1 MSKHNLI
8 NKTFK
13 KKILSINNFIES
25 NFNKLKYFKT
35 NYKKIIINKEN
46 KVFLVLITVVLLTL
60 IYFIIPTLYD
70 KNTILSQIKN
80 QISKN
85 YDVKIISKN
94 KVEYRIFPKPHFLI
108 KDVKI
113 LRKNNVIG
121 NTKNL
126 KVLINPSQFF
136 SINKIEI
143 KDLNFDKTDFNL
155 YLEDL
160 NFFKNLLKI
169 EPNDNEISF
178 KKSNI
183 FFKNKEDEVLFIVKI
198 NDSKFFYDSKNLQNI
213 LISKNEVFKVPFK
226 LTIKNDKFNKEIF
239 SKLASKKVRLNIE
252 NKISYANKIK
262 SGLLEILFI
271 NKDTSIQYKITENSL
286 EFLSNDN
293 KDTYVGKL
301 DFKPFYLN
309 ANFNYEGISTKNL
322 FDENSLFIDIINSE
336 ILNNKNLNAY
346 FSLNVKDITNID
358 ELNNLD
364 LKVSIEEGEIIFSE
378 SQIMWKENLDVILN
392 DGTILLN
399 ESGINLI
406 GSILLKFKDINNFY
420 SSFQIPKK
428 NRKDINEIK
437 LDFIYNFSSKNIS
450 FDNPKINGSQNQNL
464 ENFLDRSNS
473 KDNSAL
479 NKIKFKNFINNFFKA
494 YAG

>member
-1 MSKHNLI
+1 M
-8 NKTFK
+8 
-13 KKILSINNFIES
+13 
-25 NFNKLKYFKT
+25 
-35 NYKKIIINKEN
+35 
-46 KVFLVLITVVLLTL
+46 
-60 IYFIIPTLYD
+60 
-70 KNTILSQIKN
+70 
-80 QISKN
+80 
-85 YDVKIISKN
+85 
-94 KVEYRIFPKPHFLI
+94 
-108 KDVKI
+108 
-113 LRKNNVIG
+113 
-121 NTKNL
+121 
-126 KVLINPSQFF
+126 
-136 SINKIEI
+136 
-143 KDLNFDKTDFNL
+143 
-155 YLEDL
+155 
-160 NFFKNLLKI
+160 
-169 EPNDNEISF
+169 
-178 KKSNI
+178 
-183 FFKNKEDEVLFIVKI
+183 KI

-226 LTIKNDKFNKEIF
+226 LIIKNDKFNKEIF
-239 SKLASKKVRLNIE
+239 SKLVSKKIRLNIE
-252 NKISYANKIK
+252 NKISYENKVK

-293 KDTYVGKL
+293 KDTYLGKL

-309 ANFNYEGISTKNL
+309 TNFNYEGISTKNL

-336 ILNNKNLNAY
+336 ILNNKNLNAH

-364 LKVSIEEGEIIFSE
+364 LKVLIEEGEIIFSE
-378 SQIMWKENLDVILN
+378 SQIKWKESLDLILN
-392 DGTILLN
+392 DGTLLLN

-406 GSILLKFKDINNFY
+406 GSILLKFKDIDNFY

-450 FDNPKINGSQNQNL
+450 FDNAKVNGSQNQNL

-479 NKIKFKNFINNFFKA
+479 NKIKFKNFVNNFFRA